1 VDAAPARRRRP
12 LCPAAEAPPQWD
24 TFFYSVSGLGGSLGA
39 GVQFRL
45 PLGLARLGSVLS
57 LVDAASTYG
66 EPAGATTTVLLSGGW
81 LLDWGRP

>member
-1 VDAAPARRRRP
+1 V
-12 LCPAAEAPPQWD
+12 AEAPPQWD

-66 EPAGATTTVLLSGGW
+66 EPAGGTTTVLLSGGW
-81 LLDWGRP
+81 LFDWGRP